1 MTRHATLPILLAALA
16 LAGCGDP
23 YAGNQP
29 RLSSS
34 ENTTATAPPPPKL
47 TAAQINQQ
55 DRVDRAHKH
64 REEHAMRSRPL
75 LDHLPLTVGDAEIS
89 IYGLAADNRHTVL
102 LIEAPTK
109 TLGREAY
116 RYALHAYADRGTAY
130 QPKYQLR

>member
-1 MTRHATLPILLAALA
+1 MTRRAALPILLAGLA

-29 RLSSS
+29 HLSSS
-34 ENTTATAPPPPKL
+34 QDTTTTPPPPPRL

-55 DRVDRAHKH
+55 DRVDRAHKQ

-89 IYGLAADNRHTVL
+89 IYGLASDNRHTVL

-109 TLGREAY
+109 ALGREAY
-116 RYALHAYADRGTAY
+116 RSALHAYADTGAAY